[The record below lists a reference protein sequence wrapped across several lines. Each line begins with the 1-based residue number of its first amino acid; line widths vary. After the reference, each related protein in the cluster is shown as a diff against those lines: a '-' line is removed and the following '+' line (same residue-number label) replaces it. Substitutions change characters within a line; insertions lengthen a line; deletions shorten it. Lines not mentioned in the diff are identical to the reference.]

1 MLQPKKKKK
10 TKRECN
16 FRTDA
21 HIFRRDW
28 RWGWKKKLIQKYI
41 KNIKNIYIN
50 YIHIARD
57 RSIWKTKFE
66 CRKIKK
72 NWEMK
77 KMGDVL

>member
-1 MLQPKKKKK
+1 MQFPH
-10 TKRECN
+10 R
-16 FRTDA
+16 RTHFPA
-21 HIFRRDW
+21 RLAL
-28 RWGWKKKLIQKYI
+28 GLEKKLIQKYI

-72 NWEMK
+72 KLGNEK
-77 KMGDVL
+77 NERCIVDIVQFI